1 VNSPHFVA
9 GKAVPTFPLV
19 AVVTEEPSLT
29 VNFFTDFPQ
38 RSVER
43 LGIIFFE
50 FMPFHFLSPSNPL
63 LEAGYREDVHDVITK
78 LKVCNNVVQFEAK
91 VLKAK
96 TKKSLLRTVR
106 ITPELDEILHKDA
119 QTKRMSVNALLT
131 TILTKY
137 AEWDRYTERFGYL
150 TISKD
155 LFTSVLGAADDAKLT
170 QAALE
175 LGQRLPKEVIL
186 FFFKE
191 LNVDTFLAYMTLTCK
206 YGHIAENEVETQG
219 RNYTVTI
226 HHDLGEKWSNYLQH
240 FVGQTMKNQLRIAPK
255 FEVIQNSLVTKFVA
269 P

>member
-1 VNSPHFVA
+1 LSRA
-9 GKAVPTFPLV
+9 GF
-19 AVVTEEPSLT
+19 
-29 VNFFTDFPQ
+29 
-38 RSVER
+38 
-43 LGIIFFE
+43 
-50 FMPFHFLSPSNPL
+50 
-63 LEAGYREDVHDVITK
+63 REDVHDDIAK
-78 LKVCNNVVQFEAK
+78 LKVCNIVVQFGVK

-106 ITPELDEILHKDA
+106 ITPELDEILQKDA
-119 QTKRMSVNALLT
+119 QAKRVSVNALLT

-137 AEWDRYTERFGYL
+137 AEWDRYTERFGYM

-186 FFFKE
+186 FFFRE

-206 YGHIAENEVETQG
+206 YGNIAENEVETHG

-226 HHDLGEKWSNYLQH
+226 HHDLGEKWSNYLSS
-240 FVGQTMKNQLRIAPK
+240 FIGQTMKNQLGITPQFDVIKNSFVTRFTAP
-255 FEVIQNSLVTKFVA
+255 
-269 P
+269 

>member
-1 VNSPHFVA
+1 MF
-9 GKAVPTFPLV
+9 KA
-19 AVVTEEPSLT
+19 
-29 VNFFTDFPQ
+29 
-38 RSVER
+38 
-43 LGIIFFE
+43 E
-50 FMPFHFLSPSNPL
+50 F
-63 LEAGYREDVHDVITK
+63 REDVHDDIAK
-78 LKVCNNVVQFEAK
+78 LKVCNIVVQFEAK

-106 ITPELDEILHKDA
+106 ITPELDEILQKDA
-119 QTKRMSVNALLT
+119 QAKRVSVNALLT

-137 AEWDRYTERFGYL
+137 AEWDRYIERFGYM

-191 LNVDTFLAYMTLTCK
+191 LNVDTFLAYMTLTSK
-206 YGHIAENEVETQG
+206 YGHIAENEVETTG

-226 HHDLGEKWSNYLQH
+226 HHDLGEKWSNYLSN
-240 FVGQTMKNQLRIAPK
+240 FIGQTMKNQLGITPQFDLVKNSFVTRFNAP
-255 FEVIQNSLVTKFVA
+255 
-269 P
+269 

>member
-1 VNSPHFVA
+1 MQ
-9 GKAVPTFPLV
+9 GKPVLDLIFQIRATSLV
-19 AVVTEEPSLT
+19 
-29 VNFFTDFPQ
+29 
-38 RSVER
+38 
-43 LGIIFFE
+43 
-50 FMPFHFLSPSNPL
+50 SPSNL
-63 LEAGYREDVHDVITK
+63 VFRTGFREDVHDDIAK
-78 LKVCNNVVQFEAK
+78 LKVCNNVVQFGAK

-106 ITPELDEILHKDA
+106 ITPELDEILQKDA
-119 QTKRMSVNALLT
+119 QAKRVSVNALLT

-155 LFTSVLGAADDAKLT
+155 LFTSVLGAADNDRLT
-170 QAALE
+170 QAALD
-175 LGQRLPKEVIL
+175 LGNRLPKEIIL

-240 FVGQTMKNQLRIAPK
+240 FVGQTMKNQIGISPK
-255 FEVIQNSLVTKFVA
+255 FEVIQNSLVTRFVA

>member
-1 VNSPHFVA
+1 MFRT
-9 GKAVPTFPLV
+9 GF
-19 AVVTEEPSLT
+19 
-29 VNFFTDFPQ
+29 
-38 RSVER
+38 
-43 LGIIFFE
+43 
-50 FMPFHFLSPSNPL
+50 
-63 LEAGYREDVHDVITK
+63 REDVHDDIAK
-78 LKVCNNVVQFEAK
+78 LKVCNNVVQFGAK

-96 TKKSLLRTVR
+96 TRKSLLRTVR
-106 ITPELDEILHKDA
+106 ITPELDEILQKDA
-119 QTKRMSVNALLT
+119 QAKRVSVNALLT

-155 LFTSVLGAADDAKLT
+155 LFTSVLGAADNDRLT
-170 QAALE
+170 QAALD
-175 LGQRLPKEVIL
+175 LGNRLPKEIIL

-240 FVGQTMKNQLRIAPK
+240 FVGQTMKNQIGISPK
-255 FEVIQNSLVTKFVA
+255 FEVIQNSLVTRFVA